1 VHKQT
6 GCTGVQWLMPKPSL
20 YETLEVSPQASPSV
34 IRAAYRCLAQQHHPD
49 KHLNSDAAV
58 QRLAM
63 INFAY
68 SVLADPAKRR
78 GYDIREGIDA
88 AFVERRGQHA
98 KPRSHHVPDAAGGVT
113 CRPFAFRPL
122 I

>member
-1 VHKQT
+1 
-6 GCTGVQWLMPKPSL
+6 MSKPSL
-20 YETLEVSPQASPSV
+20 YETLELSPLASPSV
-34 IRAAYRCLAQQHHPD
+34 IRAAYRCLAQHHHPD
-49 KHLNSDAAV
+49 KHLNSDDAG
-58 QRLAM
+58 QRLAQ

-68 SVLADPAKRR
+68 SVLADPVKRR

-88 AFVERRGQHA
+88 EFVERRGQDGR
-98 KPRSHHVPDAAGGVT
+98 PRSHHGPDAAGGVT

>member
-1 VHKQT
+1 
-6 GCTGVQWLMPKPSL
+6 MPQPTL

-34 IRAAYRCLAQQHHPD
+34 IRAAYRCLAQHHHPD
-49 KHLNSDAAV
+49 KHLNSEGAG
-58 QRLAM
+58 QRLAQ

-68 SVLADPAKRR
+68 SVLADPVKRR

-88 AFVERRGQHA
+88 AFVERRGLDVM
-98 KPRSHHVPDAAGGVT
+98 PRSPQAPDASGAVI

>member
-1 VHKQT
+1 
-6 GCTGVQWLMPKPSL
+6 MPKPSL

-49 KHLNSDAAV
+49 KHLNSDAAG

-68 SVLADPAKRR
+68 SVLADQAKRR
-78 GYDIREGIDA
+78 GYDIREGIYA
-88 AFVERRGQHA
+88 AFVERRGQGVR
-98 KPRSHHVPDAAGGVT
+98 PRSHHAPDAAAGVT
-113 CRPFAFRPL
+113 CRLFAFRPL

>member
-1 VHKQT
+1 
-6 GCTGVQWLMPKPSL
+6 MPKLTL

-49 KHLNSDAAV
+49 KHLNSDAAG

-88 AFVERRGQHA
+88 AFVERRGQGVRL
-98 KPRSHHVPDAAGGVT
+98 RSHHAQGAVGGVIS
-113 CRPFAFRPL
+113 RPFAFRPL

>member
-1 VHKQT
+1 
-6 GCTGVQWLMPKPSL
+6 MPKPSL
-20 YETLEVSPQASPSV
+20 YETLEVSSQASPSV

-49 KHLNSDAAV
+49 KHLSSDAAG

-88 AFVERRGQHA
+88 AFVERRGLDVRPQSRHG
-98 KPRSHHVPDAAGGVT
+98 PDAAGGVT

-122 I
+122 V